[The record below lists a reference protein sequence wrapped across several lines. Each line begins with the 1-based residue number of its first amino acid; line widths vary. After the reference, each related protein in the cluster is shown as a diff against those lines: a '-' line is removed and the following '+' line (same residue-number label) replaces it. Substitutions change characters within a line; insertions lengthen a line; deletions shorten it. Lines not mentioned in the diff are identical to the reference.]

1 MRINKLFSNYGICS
15 RKETNR
21 LIEEKRVKVNGK
33 FCVLGQWVEIDK
45 DEVLLDNKPISV
57 QKRVYIALNK
67 PIGITCTAENKVCDN
82 IIDFMKYPQY
92 IFPVGRLDKE
102 SQGLIIM
109 TNDGDLANE
118 ILESENMHEKEYVV
132 TVHRNFDDEFLKQM
146 AEGIQ
151 ISGNESSGIKRI
163 SDTLGVCKSEN
174 TEELDLNRENLEQLN
189 MVQLKSLKENRTNKK
204 NIVRTRP
211 CEVSRIDENIFRIIL
226 TQGLNKQIRKMCGA
240 LGYKVMKLERIRIMN
255 ISIAGIEDGKWR
267 ELHEEEVIDLKA
279 RVVPE
284 EYNNKIF
291 RDKEK

>member
-21 LIEEKRVKVNGK
+21 LIEEKRVEVNGE
-33 FCVLGQWVEIDK
+33 FCVLGQWVEIEKDK
-45 DEVLLDNKPISV
+45 ILLDDKPISE

-67 PIGITCTAENKVCDN
+67 PVGITCTAENRVKDN

-118 ILESENMHEKEYVV
+118 ILESEHIHEKEYMV
-132 TVHRNFDDEFLKQM
+132 TVHRTFDDEFLKQM
-146 AEGIQ
+146 AEGVE

-163 SDTLGVCKSEN
+163 SDTLGVCRIEN
-174 TEELDLNRENLEQLN
+174 DKELVLSKENLDKLNR
-189 MVQLKSLKENRTNKK
+189 VQLKDLKQNKTNKK

-211 CEVSRIDENIFRIIL
+211 CEVSRINENTFRIIL
-226 TQGLNKQIRKMCGA
+226 TQGLNKQIRKMSSA
-240 LGYKVMKLERIRIMN
+240 LGYKVIKLERIRIMN
-255 ISIAGIEDGKWR
+255 ISISGIEVGKWR
-267 ELHEEEVIDLKA
+267 ELYEVEVRELKG
-279 RVVPE
+279 
-284 EYNNKIF
+284 
-291 RDKEK
+291 